1 MFSDLPPKADI
12 DRRDGYVCFVP
23 EAAVSRCSREPLL
36 DHLVGTLLEKE
47 RHVEAERPGG
57 LEVDHQLE
65 LDRGLDGKIA
75 RLRALED
82 AIGAGDNPGRRFRG
96 LAQAW
101 VSEAA
106 ARRLGLSAQLESFAC
121 FAFACP
127 C

>member
-82 AIGAGDNPGRRFRG
+82 AIGVDRRAPKIIDQVISIGQQAADCSELTGLLDGTVLTYHPPG
-96 LAQAW
+96 
-101 VSEAA
+101 
-106 ARRLGLSAQLESFAC
+106 
-121 FAFACP
+121 
-127 C
+127 